1 MRMKRKDAITQ
12 GGRETADLSQLPP
25 AARALV
31 LELVEAIAA
40 AEARARD
47 AETAA
52 TAAAQREQA
61 AEEAAR
67 EARER
72 EAAAVAS
79 LAQERRLHAE
89 RLAAIAAARTALDAA
104 IDDALGAQGSA
115 ADAPPAPGSKT
126 AEEAVAS
133 VAAPREIA
141 VDADGETVVAKMI
154 AAGEAQDRAAAIAIL
169 VAEAIALR
177 RSAYRLAEDRANAAP
192 PQ

>member
-61 AEEAAR
+61 AEE
-67 EARER
+67 
-72 EAAAVAS
+72 AVAS